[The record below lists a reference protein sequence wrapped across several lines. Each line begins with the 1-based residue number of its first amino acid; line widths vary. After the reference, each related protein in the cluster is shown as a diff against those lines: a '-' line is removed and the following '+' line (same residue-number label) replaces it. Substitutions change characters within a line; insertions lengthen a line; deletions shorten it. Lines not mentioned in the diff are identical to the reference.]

1 MTSGNFPRTSLVLG
15 AWQTFPPSVLI
26 IAPTGRSYCFQSQM
40 RNVRLQ
46 EGHCL
51 GSRQPFES
59 KSCPWKQLSLLQ
71 DALRV
76 PGKMFFGLSEKTSA
90 DCKLV
95 QNKVLGSW
103 LPCPLDF
110 LELLCVSQF
119 LNGARLVFSFT
130 GWAIYLFIYF

>member
-1 MTSGNFPRTSLVLG
+1 
-15 AWQTFPPSVLI
+15 
-26 IAPTGRSYCFQSQM
+26 
-40 RNVRLQ
+40 
-46 EGHCL
+46 
-51 GSRQPFES
+51 
-59 KSCPWKQLSLLQ
+59 
-71 DALRV
+71 
-76 PGKMFFGLSEKTSA
+76 MFFGLSEKTSA

-130 GWAIYLFIYF
+130 GWAIYLFIFNIVILQGLQSLEFPCLAQGVLGAPTAC